1 MGILQLALVLQTYH
15 GLNFTRR
22 REETQQ
28 HSSTFKG
35 LGFWLTYHTTL
46 ELRPLLRVVWED
58 QWGQNKENILV
69 PI

>member
-22 REETQQ
+22 RKETQQ
-28 HSSTFKG
+28 HSFTFKG

-46 ELRPLLRVVWED
+46 ELRSLLRVVWED
-58 QWGQNKENILV
+58 HWRQK
-69 PI
+69 